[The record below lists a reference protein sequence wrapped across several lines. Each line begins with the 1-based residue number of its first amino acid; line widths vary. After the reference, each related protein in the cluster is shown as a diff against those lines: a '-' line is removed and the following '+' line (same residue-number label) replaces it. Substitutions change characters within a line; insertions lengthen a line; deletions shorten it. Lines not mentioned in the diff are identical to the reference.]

1 MQVFSSRSIK
11 RCFAVPAARFIYATA
26 DQLVVAEI
34 DQLHL
39 IGGCDAVLTPTNQRR
54 DPGVAAA
61 RHVPTFSE
69 VMRQEVHLV
78 DRENRVISYWYG
90 LWPGSSPL
98 GKPCI
103 RP

>member
-39 IGGCDAVLTPTNQRR
+39 IGGCDAVLIPHKPAERIPVLPR
-54 DPGVAAA
+54 PG
-61 RHVPTFSE
+61 
-69 VMRQEVHLV
+69 M
-78 DRENRVISYWYG
+78 Y
-90 LWPGSSPL
+90 
-98 GKPCI
+98 
-103 RP
+103 